1 MHVFFF
7 PWNLIDL
14 MVTIPFTESLY
25 LSLSIVD
32 PLTNLQKID
41 SIKISRV
48 VKKLI
53 IVFGII
59 FIRLIIIPS
68 ILNILY

>member
-14 MVTIPFTESLY
+14 MVTIPFAESLY

>member
-1 MHVFFF
+1 MNVFFF